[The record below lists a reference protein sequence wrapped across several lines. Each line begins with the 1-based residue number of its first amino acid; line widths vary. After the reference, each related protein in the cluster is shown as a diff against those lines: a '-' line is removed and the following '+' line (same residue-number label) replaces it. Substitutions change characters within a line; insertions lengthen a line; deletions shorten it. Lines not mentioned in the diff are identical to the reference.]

1 MHMLEYGGYR
11 AAVVFDDEAGL
22 FHGEVVGTR
31 DVITFQG
38 TSVPE
43 LNEAFAA
50 SVDEYLK
57 VYAERGRTPDKSY
70 SGKIPLRIQPELHRA
85 ATETAAGRGQEP
97 ERLARRDGRTGP
109 RPLARTRTH
118 PRR

>member
-1 MHMLEYGGYR
+1 MLEYGGYR
-11 AAVVFDDEAGL
+11 AAVVFDDEADL

-43 LNEAFAA
+43 LRDAFAD

-57 VYAERGRTPDKSY
+57 FCAERGRTPEKSY
-70 SGKIPLRIQPELHRA
+70 SGKIPLRIQPDIHRA
-85 ATETAAGRGQEP
+85 ATETAKAEGKSLNAW
-97 ERLARRDGRTGP
+97 LAETVEQAV
-109 RPLARTRTH
+109 AR
-118 PRR
+118 

>member
-1 MHMLEYGGYR
+1 MLEYGGYR

-57 VYAERGRTPDKSY
+57 VCAERGRTPDKSY

-85 ATETAAGRGQEP
+85 ATETARAEGKSLNAWLAETV
-97 ERLARRDGRTGP
+97 ERALVR
-109 RPLARTRTH
+109 
-118 PRR
+118 